1 MMYSYEQFIT
11 AKAKDRVYGD
21 VLIKGYT
28 IKPNSSGMGKFIAGT
43 IEAKGSIPFKVWDT
57 DPAFKQLEDV
67 SYINK
72 EVCISGE
79 INVYNGS
86 QSIIIQAVKNPE
98 NPATDKSVYY
108 TTRYDLNDLLRR
120 MTHIVETYLSE
131 NAQKAFLAL
140 WNPIKERMC
149 LEFAA
154 VSHHDNC
161 LHGLLAHTVKTASLA
176 VILLKNYTQLKKGCQ
191 DGIVLGALLHD
202 VGKIY
207 TYDWGYYSPTANGL
221 SHNVLGVQYLVQRKD
236 DVLQYISQETYNLVL
251 SVIEQHHGQYGEPPK
266 TLAAY
271 IVHVADMLDARIT
284 DVEEQI
290 LSPNFLGTVRAD
302 DWVLH
307 LPKEV

>member
-1 MMYSYEQFIT
+1 MMYSYEQFIK
-11 AKAKDRVYGD
+11 AGAKDRVYGD

-28 IKPNSSGMGKFIAGT
+28 VKPNSSGMGKFIAGT
-43 IEAKGSIPFKVWDT
+43 IEAKGSIPFKVWDS
-57 DPAFKQLEDV
+57 DPAFSQLEDG
-67 SYINK
+67 SYLNK

-86 QSIIIQAVKNPE
+86 QSIIIQTVKDPE
-98 NPATDKSVYY
+98 HPAADRSVYY
-108 TTRYDLNDLLRR
+108 TTRYDVDDLMRR
-120 MTHIVETYLSE
+120 LMHLVTTYLSTE
-131 NAQKAFLAL
+131 AQKVFHLL
-140 WNPIKERMC
+140 WNPIADRMK

-176 VILLKNYTQLKKGCQ
+176 VIILKNYLELKKGCQ
-191 DGIVLGALLHD
+191 DAIVLGAIFHD

-207 TYDWGYYSPTANGL
+207 TYDWGYYSPNSNGL
-221 SHNVLGVQYLVQRKD
+221 SHNVLGVQYLVQHKNEILSLLP
-236 DVLQYISQETYNLVL
+236 VETYNIML
-251 SVIEQHHGQYGEPPK
+251 SVIEQHHGQYGEAPK

-271 IVHVADMLDARIT
+271 IVHTADMLDSRIT

-290 LSPNFLGTVRAD
+290 LSPNFMGTVRAE

-307 LPKEV
+307 LPKGV